1 MMRYKYIIVS
11 LMRVYTFNSRVSKL
25 QVQCYHVFILGSLC
39 FFLCDSA
46 CVMRHYVSVKTFM
59 HNNTLL
65 PHYC

>member
-39 FFLCDSA
+39 FFF
-46 CVMRHYVSVKTFM
+46 VR
-59 HNNTLL
+59 
-65 PHYC
+65 